1 MFLMPL
7 LKIFPFLTM
16 PNYNNTMEKSS
27 ELSRALEADRK
38 CVDKVIARGGNLRF
52 VARLESLLTVNM

>member
-1 MFLMPL
+1 MPL

-16 PNYNNTMEKSS
+16 PNDNNTMEKSS
-27 ELSRALEADRK
+27 ELSRAQEADRK

>member
-1 MFLMPL
+1 MPL

-16 PNYNNTMEKSS
+16 PNNNNTMEESNN
-27 ELSRALEADRK
+27 LSRAAEADK
-38 CVDKVIARGGNLRF
+38 QCVDKVIARGGNLRF

>member
-16 PNYNNTMEKSS
+16 PNKNNTMEKSC